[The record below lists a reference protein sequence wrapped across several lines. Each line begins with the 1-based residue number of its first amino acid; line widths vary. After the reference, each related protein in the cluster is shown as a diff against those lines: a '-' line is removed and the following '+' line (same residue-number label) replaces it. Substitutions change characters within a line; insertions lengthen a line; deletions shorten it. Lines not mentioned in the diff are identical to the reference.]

1 MRSIRKFNLLD
12 FNLFYISKEIM
23 PWRGMVFLRQMLQK
37 KKFCKLIND
46 NPDLSKSLGIK
57 F

>member
-1 MRSIRKFNLLD
+1 MRSITKFNLLD
-12 FNLFYISKEIM
+12 FNIFYISKEIM
-23 PWRGMVFLRQMLQK
+23 PWRGMVFLNQMLQK
-37 KKFCKLIND
+37 IKFFKLIDD